1 MYKNYIFD
9 VYGTMVDIR
18 TNEYE
23 DSAWAK
29 LAQTLSF
36 YDVNYNP
43 QELKE
48 AYFSSCELQIRQG
61 LANFKH
67 PEVDVVEVFRHIFEN
82 KNKKASKSLAT
93 HLAQEFRA
101 ATTQYLRVF
110 EGVFETLTKLKKA
123 GKRLY
128 ILSNAQKCYTR
139 QELSK
144 LGLLRGYFKGVIY
157 SSDYKC
163 AKPDAALFN
172 VLVDKYKLDKKECV
186 YIGNDPCT
194 DVEGAR
200 NAKIDCLWLKTS
212 HTDSEAVPKVAP
224 KYVIHNGDFTE
235 ITKLLLKK

>member
-9 VYGTMVDIR
+9 VYGTLVDIH

-23 DSAWAK
+23 DAAWAN

-36 YDVNYNP
+36 YDVNYQP
-43 QELKE
+43 EELKE
-48 AYFSSCELQIRQG
+48 TYFSSCELQIQQG

-93 HLAQEFRA
+93 HLAQGFRA
-101 ATTQYLRVF
+101 ATTERLRVF
-110 EGVFETLTKLKKA
+110 DGVHETLAKLKRA

-128 ILSNAQKCYTR
+128 VLSNAQACYIK
-139 QELSK
+139 QELAK
-144 LGLLRGYFKGVIY
+144 LGLRGYFKGVVY

-163 AKPDAALFN
+163 AKPDATLFN

-186 YIGNDPCT
+186 YIGNDPYT

-200 NAKIDCLWLKTS
+200 NAKIDCLWLKTTHS
-212 HTDSEAVPKVAP
+212 TDGITPKVAP
-224 KYVIHNGDFTE
+224 KHVIMNGDFTE
-235 ITKLLLKK
+235 VAKLLLKK